1 MPHILDS
8 QIISTD
14 AGDYTVRFVLDECA
28 DQPYDEGF
36 SLYAITGRR
45 YSTFT
50 VDHISE
56 VDSDADVQVNI
67 VSAIE
72 THARRDDRWGWQFR
86 SGAAIL
92 RYLKLTGHHGATLVD
107 DQYRTIDPST
117 DRFDRVYGVA
127 WAPADAGDPAHYTRL
142 ALAQWESW
150 ADGDVFG
157 WQLFDPEGNKIDAC
171 WGYYGYNHPL
181 LGKEER
187 DYIMEQVVD
196 AARGDAA
203 DRVVSANLVGAGF
216 VGIA

>member
-1 MPHILDS
+1 MHILDT
-8 QIISTD
+8 QTISTD
-14 AGDYTVRFVLDECA
+14 AGDYRIEFALDECP

-45 YSTFT
+45 YSPFT

-56 VDSDADVQVNI
+56 TDSDADVQVNI

-72 THARRDDRWGWQFR
+72 AHAYDRWDWQSR

-107 DQYRTIDPST
+107 DNYRPVDPST

-127 WAPADAGDPAHYTRL
+127 WAPADATDPAQYVKI

-150 ADGDVFG
+150 ADGDAFG
-157 WQLFDPEGNKIDAC
+157 WNLFDPEGNEIDTC
-171 WGYYGYNHPL
+171 WGYYGYHHSL
-181 LGKEER
+181 LGDGER
-187 DYIMEQVVD
+187 AYIIEQATEAARDD
-196 AARGDAA
+196 AAN
-203 DRVVSANLVGAGF
+203 RVTAANLVGAGI
-216 VGIA
+216 VGII